1 MSFKAKLYLVQGL
14 LHTKMSVP
22 SRKKK
27 NTLKSPPHQHLSS
40 KLPLINVIQ
49 RHLTPKLAYF
59 RKRKYRVLQD
69 THDKAIGLMSQ
80 FIACSFCPFLF
91 SHLSCSPSVKTTVSD
106 NVAAYINLYKG
117 KDHFT
122 QVSLKKISSW
132 SFCLFFFFN
141 TNNDLSAL

>member
-1 MSFKAKLYLVQGL
+1 MAETINEFQSKTLPCARLTTYKNVCPFKE
-14 LHTKMSVP
+14 
-22 SRKKK
+22 KKK

-80 FIACSFCPFLF
+80 FIACSFFCPFLF

-132 SFCLFFFFN
+132 SFCLFFFFF
-141 TNNDLSAL
+141 